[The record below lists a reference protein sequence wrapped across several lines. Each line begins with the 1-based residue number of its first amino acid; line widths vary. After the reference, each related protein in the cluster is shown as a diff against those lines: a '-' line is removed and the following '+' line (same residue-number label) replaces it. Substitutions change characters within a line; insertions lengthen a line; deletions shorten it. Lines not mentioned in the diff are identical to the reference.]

1 MYFVYSER
9 VCRRGPARGRRA
21 RRGPRA
27 GLTRVK
33 QRKTTVHIIVQT
45 TTHSHSTHTQHTRT
59 WATTREFRQS
69 GEPLSITPT
78 ALQSQRDAS
87 SRLGNSTQSP
97 LSDGISNSPPFWETR
112 RRSAPARCR
121 PAGLAVAAACS
132 SAACGLRAHGSS
144 KAPFSKRS
152 VWCVAGRVAGRAW
165 RAWRAARGGAP
176 MATKSSLTFV
186 AVFALVSMKK
196 MPLSLE

>member
-1 MYFVYSER
+1 MCAWRSR
-9 VCRRGPARGRRA
+9 APRA
-21 RRGPRA
+21 RRPRRRSAVVPRA
-27 GLTRVK
+27 AAAGANTGKREENYCS
-33 QRKTTVHIIVQT
+33 H
-45 TTHSHSTHTQHTRT
+45 HSTNNHTLTQHTQHTRT

-121 PAGLAVAAACS
+121 PAGLAVAAECS

-196 MPLSLE
+196 MPLSFE

>member
-1 MYFVYSER
+1 M
-9 VCRRGPARGRRA
+9 G
-21 RRGPRA
+21 
-27 GLTRVK
+27 TK
-33 QRKTTVHIIVQT
+33 KTTVHIIVQT
-45 TTHSHSTHTQHTRT
+45 TTHSHSTHSTHAHGR
-59 WATTREFRQS
+59 RRGNSGES

-144 KAPFSKRS
+144 KAPFSNRS
-152 VWCVAGRVAGRAW
+152 VWCVAGRVAWRAW